1 MAARDAQPA
10 QTLDRGLRVLRLL
23 AEQPDGLRVAEIAVA
38 LGVHRAVVYRLL
50 SPLEAHRLVAR
61 ARDGRIR
68 LGGGLVE
75 LARAVARTLTAVAL
89 PHMRALAEELGA
101 TATLTVARGDEAVA
115 LAVVEPRNTNIHVA
129 YRVGLRHPLVRG
141 ASGKA
146 ILAGRPP
153 ASGEDGAV
161 SEARRRGYAVTS
173 GELQPGA
180 VGIAAP
186 IAVDGWADASLGVVS
201 LTDLGDE
208 AGERVRRA
216 AAAVAAEIA

>member
-1 MAARDAQPA
+1 MAAPEPAPA
-10 QTLDRGLRVLRLL
+10 QTLDRGLRVLALL
-23 AEQPDGLRVAEIAVA
+23 AAHPDGLRVAEIAVA

-89 PHMRALAEELGA
+89 PHMRALAEELSA